1 MSEVT
6 DKITSADRNRDDIL
20 VVLREIVPE
29 AGSILEIAS
38 GAGKHAAHFAAAFAP
53 RVWQP
58 SEYDPDRIDA
68 MRARLSGLDLPNL
81 RDPVLL
87 DAAAD
92 SWPVEAGWA
101 DPPIRMIYN
110 VNMIHI
116 APWSVC
122 LGLLAGAARI
132 LRDDGVLFIYGPF
145 NRDGVYTS
153 EGNANF
159 DRSLRAQNAE
169 WGLRDL
175 GEVCEAAEAVGL
187 SLDRVVEMPVNNLSV
202 VFRAAR

>member
-1 MSEVT
+1 MTGEQ
-6 DKITSADRNRDDIL
+6 TSADRNRDDIL
-20 VVLREIVPE
+20 FVLREFVPE

-38 GAGKHAAHFAAAFAP
+38 GSGKHAEHFAAEFAP
-53 RVWQP
+53 RVWQS
-58 SEYDPDRIDA
+58 SEYDPDQIDA
-68 MRARLSGLDLPNL
+68 MRARFSGLDLPNL

-92 SWPVEAGWA
+92 SWPVEAGWT
-101 DPPIRMIYN
+101 DPPIGMIYN

-116 APWSVC
+116 SPWFVC

-145 NRDGVYTS
+145 NRDGVHTS
-153 EGNANF
+153 EGNAKF

-175 GEVCEAAEAVGL
+175 AEVCDASVAAGL

>member
-1 MSEVT
+1 MTEAPG
-6 DKITSADRNRDDIL
+6 KPASADRNRDDIL
-20 VVLREIVPE
+20 DILRGFVP
-29 AGSILEIAS
+29 ANGSILEIAS
-38 GAGKHAAHFAAAFAP
+38 GDGQHAAHFAAMFAP

-58 SEYDPDRIDA
+58 SEHDPDRIA
-68 MRARLSGLDLPNL
+68 TMRARFAGLDLPNL
-81 RDPVLL
+81 RDPVAL

-92 SWPVEAGWA
+92 SWPVEADWA
-101 DPPIRMIYN
+101 DPPIEMIYN

-116 APWSVC
+116 APWSVG

-132 LRDDGVLFIYGPF
+132 LPRNGVLFLYGPF
-145 NRDGVYTS
+145 NRDGGATS
-153 EGNANF
+153 QGNAEF
-159 DRSLRAQNAE
+159 DRSLRARNPE

-175 GEVCEAAEAVGL
+175 TDLCDAAVGLGL

>member
-1 MSEVT
+1 MTVEPGEL
-6 DKITSADRNRDDIL
+6 TSADRNREDIL
-20 VVLREIVPE
+20 VVLRDVVPE

-38 GAGKHAAHFAAAFAP
+38 GAGKHAAQFAAEFAP
-53 RVWQP
+53 RVWQA
-58 SEYDPDRIDA
+58 SEYDPNRIET
-68 MRARLSGLDLPNL
+68 MRARFSGLDLPNL
-81 RDPVLL
+81 RNPILL
-87 DAAAD
+87 DVSAN
-92 SWPVEAGWA
+92 SWPVEADWP

-116 APWSVC
+116 APWSAC

-145 NRDGVYTS
+145 HREGIHTS
-153 EGNANF
+153 EGNAEF

-175 GEVCEAAEAVGL
+175 TEVCDAAGAAGL